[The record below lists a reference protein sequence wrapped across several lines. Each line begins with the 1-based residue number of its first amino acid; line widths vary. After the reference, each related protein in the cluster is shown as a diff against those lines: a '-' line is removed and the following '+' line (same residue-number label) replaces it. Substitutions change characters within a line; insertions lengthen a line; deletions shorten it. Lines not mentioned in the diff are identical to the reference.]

1 MSRSPL
7 TVPEHSELPPEVRQV
22 YVEVDRKFGVFILPQ
37 LQQAGAEAA
46 VERLLQRGVELAA
59 MAAAGEHAELADR
72 YRELLSQAQRELRE
86 ARAQE
91 VERESATR
99 QERQR
104 TARIDQVLAIARTR
118 LPPTRMARLE
128 AQLAETDGDAAPE
141 AKVAMVESAVVD
153 FERLNQTRQ
162 AREAERLADQAHLP
176 VRPRQTETS
185 RSRRARRDQARI
197 IELARSFALG
207 EEVVVGVGGAVSAGG
222 EAPDQ

>member
-7 TVPEHSELPPEVRQV
+7 TVPEHPELSPEVRQV

-37 LQQAGAEAA
+37 LQQAGAEEA
-46 VERLLQRGVELAA
+46 VQRLLQRGEELAA
-59 MAAAGEHAELADR
+59 TAATGDHAGLADR
-72 YRELLSQAQRELRE
+72 YRELLGEAQRELRE
-86 ARAQE
+86 ARAHE

-104 TARIDQVLAIARTR
+104 SARIDQVLAIARTR

-128 AQLAETDGDAAPE
+128 AQLAGGDGDGAPE
-141 AKVAMVESAVVD
+141 AKVTMVEAAVLEW
-153 FERLNQTRQ
+153 ERLNQTRQ

-176 VRPRQTETS
+176 VRPRHTETS

-197 IELARSFALG
+197 IELARNFALD
-207 EEVVVGVGGAVSAGG
+207 EEVAAGG
-222 EAPDQ
+222 PVRVGRSAPDQ